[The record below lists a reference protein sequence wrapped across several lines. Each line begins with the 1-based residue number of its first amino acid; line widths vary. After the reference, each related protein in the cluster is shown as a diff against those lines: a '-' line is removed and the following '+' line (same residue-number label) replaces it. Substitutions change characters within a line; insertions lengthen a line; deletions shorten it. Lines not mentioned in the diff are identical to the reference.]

1 VPTNQHILEPVWSEG
16 PILPERLIDLNTE
29 DNTEVES
36 DKDEDDDNED
46 DDNESD
52 ESDRDTDGS
61 DYDSE

>member
-1 VPTNQHILEPVWSEG
+1 MPTNQHILEPVWSEG
-16 PILPERLIDLNTE
+16 PILPERLIDLITE
-29 DNTEVES
+29 DNAEVES
-36 DKDEDDDNED
+36 DKDED